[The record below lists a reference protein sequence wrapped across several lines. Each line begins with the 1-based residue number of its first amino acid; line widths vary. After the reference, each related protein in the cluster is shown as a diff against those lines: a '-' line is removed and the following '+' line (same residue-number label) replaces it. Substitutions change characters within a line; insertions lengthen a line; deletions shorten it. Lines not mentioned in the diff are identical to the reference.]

1 MYKKLK
7 NYIFLL
13 IRVLEK
19 KVFKVIFCVILR
31 LKLYR
36 NILNKQ
42 GRLNLLRDC
51 HNFVT
56 LVWNSSDT
64 FQNNKFFIGWRILW
78 LR

>member
-1 MYKKLK
+1 MYEKLK
-7 NYIFLL
+7 NYIFLSTG
-13 IRVLEK
+13 VLEK

-64 FQNNKFFIGWRILW
+64 FKTTSFFIGWRILW
-78 LR
+78 SR